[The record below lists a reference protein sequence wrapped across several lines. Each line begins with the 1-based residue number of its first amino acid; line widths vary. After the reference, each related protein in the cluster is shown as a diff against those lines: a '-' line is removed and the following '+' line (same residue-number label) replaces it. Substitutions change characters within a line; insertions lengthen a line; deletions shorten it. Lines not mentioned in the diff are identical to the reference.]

1 MPAGSGPQVFRVTSG
16 APAAAEIALI
26 TSAPMNWSAGL
37 AGLLLTASVN
47 FTPGTGQ
54 TVTTLRIRQGS
65 GTGGAVVGIAHPIT
79 TVAAQQLDIA
89 FEDEDVSAFAT
100 GGQQGGQYTLTI
112 QTNAAGPGA
121 VNQAVLEVETT
132 APIQ

>member
-1 MPAGSGPQVFRVTSG
+1 MPAGSGPQVARVTAG

-26 TSAPMNWSAGL
+26 TSAAMSWSAGL
-37 AGLLLTASVN
+37 PGILLSVSVN

-54 TVTTLRIRQGS
+54 TSTTLRLRQGA
-65 GTGGAVVGIAHPIT
+65 GTGGALVGIAHPT
-79 TVAAQQLDIA
+79 VTVAAQQLDLA
-89 FEDEDVSAFAT
+89 FDELDTSAFA
-100 GGQQGGQYTLTI
+100 QAAQAAAQYTLTI

-121 VNQAVLEVETT
+121 VNQAILEIETP

>member
-1 MPAGSGPQVFRVTSG
+1 MPAGSGPQVTRVTAG

-26 TSAPMNWSAGL
+26 TTPAMNWSPGL
-37 AGLLLTASVN
+37 PGILLGVSVN
-47 FTPGTGQ
+47 FTPGASQ
-54 TVTTLRIRQGS
+54 TLTTLRIRQGV
-65 GTGGAVVGIAHPIT
+65 GTGGTLVGIAHPET
-79 TVAAQQLDIA
+79 TVAAVQADLA
-89 FEDEDVSAFAT
+89 FEDMDTSAFAT

-121 VNQAVLEVETT
+121 VNQAVLTVETP

>member
-1 MPAGSGPQVFRVTSG
+1 MPSGSGPQVSRVTAG

-26 TSAPMNWSAGL
+26 TTPAMNWSAGL
-37 AGLLLTASVN
+37 PGVLLGVSVN

-54 TVTTLRIRQGS
+54 TSTTLRIRQGA
-65 GTGGAVVGIAHPIT
+65 GTGGTLVGIAHPET
-79 TVAAQQLDIA
+79 TVAGQQADLA
-89 FEDEDVSAFAT
+89 FDDMDTSAFAT
-100 GGQQGGQYTLTI
+100 SAQAGAQYTLTI

-121 VNQAVLEVETT
+121 VNQAVLTVETP